1 MIYTKRKVPI
11 IGLPYEIGKSEA
23 RGGNKKGINSLTHQG
38 NTKLVYNQ
46 IDGLIRV
53 PEKALEKSTVAEPLP
68 EVAPKTHKKTT
79 VKRKIDE

>member
-1 MIYTKRKVPI
+1 MIYTKRKVRI

-23 RGGNKKGINSLTHQG
+23 RGGNKKGINSLTRQG

-68 EVAPKTHKKTT
+68 EVTPKTHKKTT